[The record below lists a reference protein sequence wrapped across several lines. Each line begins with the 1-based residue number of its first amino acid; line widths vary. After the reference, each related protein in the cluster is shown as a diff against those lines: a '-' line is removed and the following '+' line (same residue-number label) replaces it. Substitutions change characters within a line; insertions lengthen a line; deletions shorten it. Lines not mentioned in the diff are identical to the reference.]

1 MQHRW
6 GLSGRCECGCVMQV
20 HGSHAR
26 PERLYWGVDG
36 AYYGTRAPVCTRVK
50 KTTKKA
56 EQLKLFKPS
65 GDS

>member
-1 MQHRW
+1 
-6 GLSGRCECGCVMQV
+6 MQV